1 MNGKLNIGC
10 GKMTLDGFINLDER
24 PNPGVDILFD
34 LETCAIKRMP
44 LESSTINYMLAS
56 HVLEHIENIIP
67 LMSEL
72 WRVAAPNCLLDVRLP
87 YGFSDKAFAD
97 PTHKRPFFER
107 SFKYFEHAFYD
118 FADYGLR
125 GDWETTELS
134 FFVSKQ
140 NYNGEDV
147 NTALKRIQT
156 EFNYVEEMRA
166 QLIARKP
173 MREGKTN
180 ISKPKRSIHISQR

>member
-1 MNGKLNIGC
+1 MNEKLNIGC
-10 GKMTLDGFINLDER
+10 GKRILDGFINLDNT

-34 LETCAIKRMP
+34 LESCATKRIP
-44 LESSTINYMLAS
+44 LESSTISYMSAS

-72 WRVAAPNCLLDVRLP
+72 WRVAAPDCRLDVRLP
-87 YGFSDKAFAD
+87 YGLSDKAFAD
-97 PTHKRPFFER
+97 PTHKHYFFER

-125 GDWETTELS
+125 GDWETTELV
-134 FFVSKQ
+134 FFVPKQ
-140 NYNGEDV
+140 NYRGEDV

-156 EFNYVEEMRA
+156 EFNYVDEMHAR
-166 QLIARKP
+166 LVARKP
-173 MREGKTN
+173 MREGKAN
-180 ISKPKRSIHISQR
+180 ISKPKRTVHIS